1 MDATKSPEE
10 TLGQRIRIIREKSQ
24 LSQDKFGESLGV
36 SRQTV
41 SRWEKEKVVP
51 ELAKLM
57 EICREFDVK
66 MAYLIGQEEEEEPKE
81 SPKVWDDERKMHKI
95 LLSCAIVV
103 AVMGMLWAYMPL
115 FGIGV
120 CICGLVFSRKWKMNS
135 IWLDGVIIFG
145 MLMDAYNIY
154 VRIYSWFGYFE
165 YWGYI

>member
-36 SRQTV
+36 SRQTI

-57 EICREFDVK
+57 EICREYDVK
-66 MAYLIGQEEEEEPKE
+66 MAYLIGQEAEEELEE
-81 SPKVWDDERKMHKI
+81 GSKVWDDERKLHKI
-95 LLSCAIVV
+95 LLSSAIVV

-145 MLMDAYNIY
+145 MLMDVYGIY
-154 VRIYSWFGYFE
+154 VRIYSWM
-165 YWGYI
+165 I

>member
-10 TLGQRIRIIREKSQ
+10 TLGQRIRSVREKSQ

-36 SRQTV
+36 SRQTI

-51 ELAKLM
+51 ELANLM
-57 EICREFDVK
+57 AICRAYHVK
-66 MAYLIGQEEEEEPKE
+66 MAYLIGQEEEEESE
-81 SPKVWDDERKMHKI
+81 ENPKVWDDERKLRKI
-95 LLSCAIVV
+95 LLSSAIVV

-154 VRIYSWFGYFE
+154 VRIYSWM
-165 YWGYI
+165 I

>member
-145 MLMDAYNIY
+145 MLMDAYNICTD
-154 VRIYSWFGYFE
+154 I
-165 YWGYI
+165 